1 MGTTRLS
8 AREAH
13 AMGLVNRVV
22 PRADLEAEALR
33 TARTIAVMD
42 GGAVRL
48 TKEAINRAADIMGLP
63 QALEAGIDLAVQ
75 VETLDTRRSAA
86 SSTRS
91 AGATGSR
98 PRWPGGMRA
107 SPGRARQVDLKAPG
121 NVRLRIFRIRP
132 TSMPT
137 PAGKRRILATARR
150 GAWDQRA

>member
-1 MGTTRLS
+1 
-8 AREAH
+8 
-13 AMGLVNRVV
+13 MGLVNRVV

-48 TKEAINRAADIMGLP
+48 TKEAINRATDIMGLP

-91 AGATGSR
+91 AGATVSR
-98 PRWPGGMRA
+98 PRWPGGTRA
-107 SPGRARQVDLKAPG
+107 WPGPG
-121 NVRLRIFRIRP
+121 
-132 TSMPT
+132 S
-137 PAGKRRILATARR
+137 AGRSEGT
-150 GAWDQRA
+150 G